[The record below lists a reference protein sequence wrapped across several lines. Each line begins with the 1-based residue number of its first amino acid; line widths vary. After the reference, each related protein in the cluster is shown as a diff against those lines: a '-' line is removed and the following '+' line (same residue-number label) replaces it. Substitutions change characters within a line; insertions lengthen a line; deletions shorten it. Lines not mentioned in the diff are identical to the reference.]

1 MTKKEFQ
8 ILVGK
13 RIRQLREERNLSQTE
28 LAHLCEFER
37 SNMNR
42 IEAGNINP
50 SAFVLYSISLKL
62 NVDVSELLNFQL
74 LSNWRKGY

>member
-1 MTKKEFQ
+1 MLSKKELQ
-8 ILVGK
+8 ILIGR

-42 IEAGNINP
+42 IESGNINP
-50 SAFVLYSISLKL
+50 SAYVLYSIALRL
-62 NVDVSELLNFQL
+62 NVDASELLSFKSLTQ
-74 LSNWRKGY
+74 K